1 MASNNNFRKYI
12 FKCPSVLILTV
23 FFMLFSLS
31 PVQGALQ
38 TKEEIPEILGIKEW
52 KSAYGPLRKKNLKG
66 AVVLIHF
73 SSFTDLRS
81 LYKADTLINWQNK
94 YYTYGFRVIH
104 ILTPDF
110 SFEKEITIPDYLTKK
125 KPVNYPVALDI
136 KKAQWQAYR
145 NPEKPFDFLVDARG
159 RIRYK
164 IPVSESYLT
173 EEKMIQTLLKEKDQ
187 EFEIELETY
196 PVEKIPETTSIPLG
210 YKKDL
215 RLGNFEKKL
224 SEIRQN
230 FKLPA
235 SGLSPDTIY
244 LSGYWELKDEH
255 AQTAEGGAELHM
267 VWDGSPLFILAG
279 IDRDSPTPVEV
290 IIDGKTQLDKKQSGN
305 DLVKQ
310 GEGYYVFPQKTKLYS
325 LTKRLPE
332 GPHTL
337 VLKIAEAGAKFYAV
351 SYPKK
356 TGN

>member
-12 FKCPSVLILTV
+12 LKCSAGFLLAG
-23 FFMLFSLS
+23 FFALFSSL
-31 PVQGALQ
+31 PVEAALQ

-52 KSAYGPLRKKNLKG
+52 KSAYGPLRKKNIAG

-94 YYTYGFRVIH
+94 YYAYGFRVIH
-104 ILTPDF
+104 FLTPDF
-110 SFEKEITIPDYLTKK
+110 SFEKEITIPDYLSKK
-125 KPVNYPVALDI
+125 KPVNYPIALDL
-136 KKAQWQAYR
+136 KKVQWQAYR
-145 NPEKPFDFLVDARG
+145 NPEKPSDFLIDPRG
-159 RIRYK
+159 RIRFK
-164 IPVSESYLT
+164 IPASESYLT
-173 EEKMIQTLLKEKDQ
+173 EEKMIQTLLKEKDI
-187 EFEIELETY
+187 EFEMELETY
-196 PVEKIPETTSIPLG
+196 PVEKIPETTAIPLG

-230 FKLPA
+230 FKLPN
-235 SGLSPDTIY
+235 SELKPDAAY
-244 LSGYWELKDEH
+244 LAGYWELKDEH

-267 VWDGSPLFILAG
+267 VWDGSPLFILGG

-290 IIDGKTQLDKKQSGN
+290 IIDGKTDLTKKQTGN

-310 GEGYYVFPQKTKLYS
+310 GEGHYVFLQKTKLYA

-332 GPHTL
+332 GRHSL
-337 VLKIAEAGAKFYAV
+337 VLKIAEAGAKIYAV

-356 TGN
+356 QN